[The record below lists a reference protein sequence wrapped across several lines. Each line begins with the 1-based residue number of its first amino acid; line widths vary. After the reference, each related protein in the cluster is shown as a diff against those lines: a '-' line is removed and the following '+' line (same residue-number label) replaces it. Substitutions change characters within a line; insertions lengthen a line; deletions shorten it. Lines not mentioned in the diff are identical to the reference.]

1 MTKSTRAHGALI
13 ALGIT
18 VLIWSYSWIV
28 MKQALRYAGPFEFAA
43 LRYALG
49 TLVLFVVLLA
59 MRRPLRPPAL
69 AGTIVVGLAQ
79 TAAFQGLSQLA
90 LTTGGVGH
98 VALLAYAMPFW
109 AVLLA
114 WALLDDRPT
123 RRHWVGIVL
132 AAIGLVCVIAPWE
145 GLGSTEGT
153 VYALLGG
160 MFWALGTIVSKKI
173 FIRDR
178 PDPLTFT
185 TWQMGFGSL
194 ALIAV
199 ALCRP
204 ERPIEWTPPFVGL
217 LAYSVLLATSLAW
230 ALWLLVVQ
238 RLPATIASLS
248 SLAVPVTS
256 VLMAWA
262 ILAEAPGL
270 SEWIGVAFVV
280 AGLIA
285 VTGVASRRALK

>member
-1 MTKSTRAHGALI
+1 MNKPTRPHGALI
-13 ALGIT
+13 ALAAT

-28 MKQALRYAGPFEFAA
+28 MKQALHYAGPFEFVA

-49 TLVLFVVLLA
+49 TVVLGVVLVA
-59 MRRPLRPPAL
+59 TRRPLRPPAL
-69 AGTIVVGLAQ
+69 AGTIVVGVAQ

-114 WALLDDRPT
+114 WALLNDRPT
-123 RRHWVGIVL
+123 RRHWLGIVL

-145 GLGSTEGT
+145 GLGSTQGT

-160 MFWALGTIVSKKI
+160 ICWALGTVVSKKI

-185 TWQMGFGSL
+185 AWQMGFGSI

-199 ALCRP
+199 ALCTP
-204 ERPIEWTPPFVGL
+204 ERAIEWSAPFVGL
-217 LAYSVLLATSLAW
+217 LAYSVFFATSLAW

-238 RLPATIASLS
+238 RLPATVASIS

-256 VLMAWA
+256 VLMAWV
-262 ILAEAPGL
+262 ILAEAPSV
-270 SEWIGVAFVV
+270 SEWIGIAFVV

-285 VTGVASRRALK
+285 VTGVASHRAA